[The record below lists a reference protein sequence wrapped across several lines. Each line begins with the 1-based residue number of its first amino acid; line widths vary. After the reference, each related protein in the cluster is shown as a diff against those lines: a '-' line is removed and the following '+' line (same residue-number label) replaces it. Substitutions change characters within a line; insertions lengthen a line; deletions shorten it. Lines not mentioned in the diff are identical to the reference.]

1 MMQFLKVNEGLM
13 TDFYASAFSDRFG
26 GISNNPAIGSLPP
39 EVARILARRTHRA
52 YADRPVPQDLIEA
65 LLAVSLSASSKSDFQ
80 QASVIVV
87 NDLSLR
93 ADIGRHFPAMPW
105 IGTSPRFVV
114 FCGDTL
120 RLEKLGAMRGCHQ
133 TNRNLEGF
141 LNASVDAALTMQ
153 TFILAAEMT
162 GLGCCPIS
170 VIRNKMPD
178 VAGLLGLP
186 DGVFPVAGLCVGYP
200 AGEGHVSMRLPM
212 SVTVH
217 HDRYDDSN
225 LTSELA
231 TYDTRREA
239 VHPTAPD
246 LQRNP
251 ARFGIA
257 SVYGWSEDKARQAA
271 DSEGMAFAQHIFDT
285 GFELS

>member
-1 MMQFLKVNEGLM
+1 M
-13 TDFYASAFSDRFG
+13 TDFNARAFADRFG
-26 GISNNPAIGSLPP
+26 SISANPDIGSLSP
-39 EVARILARRTHRA
+39 ELARILARRTHRT
-52 YADRPVPQDLIEA
+52 YADRPVPQALIEA

-80 QASVIVV
+80 QVSVIVV
-87 NDLSLR
+87 NDRSLR
-93 ADIGRHFPAMPW
+93 ADIGKHFPAMPW
-105 IGTSPRFVV
+105 IGTSPRFLV
-114 FCGDTL
+114 FCGDSL
-120 RLEKLGAMRGCHQ
+120 RLEKVGALRGHHQ

-153 TFILAAEMT
+153 TFILAAEMA

-178 VAGLLGLP
+178 VARLLGLP

-200 AGEGHVSMRLPM
+200 AGDGHVSMRLPM

-225 LTSELA
+225 LTSKLA
-231 TYDTRREA
+231 DYDIRREA
-239 VHPTAPD
+239 VHPTLPER
-246 LQRNP
+246 QRNP
-251 ARFGIA
+251 ARFGIT

-271 DSEGMAFAQHIFDT
+271 EPEGAAFAKHISDT
-285 GFELS
+285 GFDMASP